1 MAIMYRCPM
10 CGKIILYNSSY
21 FEQYPNPIYLQ
32 ASNIPTSANDYLV
45 QNGTI
50 RPHSIPVPELPSL
63 KGKQIRTTIQNLGT
77 VTACVGDYDAS
88 RNRVELSNITSVS
101 NGVNHGDMD
110 FLPEE
115 LVGYKVINQT
125 CPGPGTGAG
134 TGTTDTRG
142 DAGKVETTVIRKT
155 IASLDLPHGW
165 RMKRYRAYLDV
176 TVPVV
181 IRDQAQ
187 DILDRCMKSATDS
200 AIAYMVP
207 YVAAAAAS
215 FNPGPIVSAL
225 PGAGA
230 EALKKFTICVGSNPI
245 IYPYIANNTI
255 KVSAG
260 AGWD

>member
-1 MAIMYRCPM
+1 MVIMYRCPM
-10 CGKIILYNSSY
+10 CGKISYNSSY
-21 FEQYPNPIYLQ
+21 FEQYPNPSYLQ
-32 ASNIPTSANDYLV
+32 ASYIPTPVNDYLV
-45 QNGTI
+45 QNEEYQ
-50 RPHSIPVPELPSL
+50 PYLIPVTEIPSL

-101 NGVNHGDMD
+101 TGVNHGDLD

-125 CPGPGTGAG
+125 CPGA
-134 TGTTDTRG
+134 GTTDNRDDTGR
-142 DAGKVETTVIRKT
+142 VETTVIRKT
-155 IASLDLPHGW
+155 IASLHLPRGW
-165 RMKRYRAYLDV
+165 NMRRYRAYLDV
-176 TVPVV
+176 TVPVA

-187 DILDRCMKSATDS
+187 DILDRCMKLATDS
-200 AIAYMVP
+200 AIAYMAP
-207 YVAAAAAS
+207 YAAAAAAS

-225 PGAGA
+225 PGAVA

-255 KVSAG
+255 KMSAG